1 MKIYAKEAPRTISIL
16 VLSIFIINFS
26 KNQVKQDFWYR
37 NDVIWS
43 HDHEISLLR
52 CTFASGEK
60 WQDRWVFDRCL
71 KDRLCLVLEG
81 NTL

>member
-1 MKIYAKEAPRTISIL
+1 MTPL
-16 VLSIFIINFS
+16 
-26 KNQVKQDFWYR
+26 
-37 NDVIWS
+37 WS